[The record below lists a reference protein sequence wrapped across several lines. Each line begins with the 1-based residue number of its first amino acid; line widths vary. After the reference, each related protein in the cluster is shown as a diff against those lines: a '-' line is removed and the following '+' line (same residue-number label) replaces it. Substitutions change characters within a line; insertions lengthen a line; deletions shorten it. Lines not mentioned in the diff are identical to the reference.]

1 MKYIII
7 TSVAAYLLGS
17 ISPSIMISKALH
29 GTDIRK
35 KGSGN
40 AGATNILRTF
50 GKKEAAVVFAAD
62 FLKGFVAT
70 LAALLFVRYYPIPYE
85 CVYFAGFFVQLGHCF
100 PVYHRFRGGKGV
112 ATAAGAATCIM
123 PITALILIAVFILM
137 VAVTKIVSLSSIF
150 CACIYPLLA
159 YFLAGTDRR
168 LLFVFSAACSVLILI
183 MHRTN
188 FARLID
194 GEEKPVSS
202 K

>member
-1 MKYIII
+1 MKYIVF
-7 TSVAAYLLGS
+7 TSVVAYLLGS
-17 ISPSIMISKALH
+17 ISPSIIISKALH

-40 AGATNILRTF
+40 AGTTNILRTF
-50 GKKEAAVVFAAD
+50 GKKEAVIVFAAD

-70 LAALLFVRYYPIPYE
+70 SAALLFVRFRIVPYE
-85 CVYFAGFFVQLGHCF
+85 CIYFAGFFVQFGHCF
-100 PVYHRFRGGKGV
+100 PIYHRFRGGKGV

-123 PITALILIAVFILM
+123 PLAAMILIAVFILV

-159 YFLAGTDRR
+159 YFLVEANRMLT
-168 LLFVFSAACSVLILI
+168 FVFAAACSVLILV
-183 MHRTN
+183 MHGSN

-194 GEEKPVSS
+194 GEEKPLSS